1 VKTILSRK
9 SILFCCG
16 LFILATVALGA
27 AGAYQQTRDGKTQ
40 VWNGNPKPGDSAS
53 WQGSR
58 DKQGYATGFGTITWY
73 NANGTV
79 SAVYY
84 GNMVNGKLEGPVN
97 SHVGYSGMIWF
108 SSSRWTAHAYFVDG
122 SQATAWAR
130 GPAPSKMDVPEALVA
145 KRRKAESEQPKP
157 EAKEPTAE
165 ARTETKKKPKPEPE
179 KIRPIQETRR
189 ATAVEKK
196 TKAPTV
202 KAPAENIPTP
212 KPVAVA
218 TPTPP
223 IVVETTPIP
232 APTESAASPLEPP
245 KIAETRETPKEIPV
259 EPPPLPTPEPSVE
272 TKPEVVEQ
280 PPAEEPAKKT
290 PTEDGSL
297 NALVGPP
304 SSLRSSSLRQMSSP
318 AKARSTSAGV
328 RGKAQL
334 SEEEAIGLA
343 NTEARSRGYNLS
355 EYQRPKTDYSAVQD
369 KWSLFYSL
377 KDPKMAGGDL
387 QPFSVTVEDKTKKA
401 EVRKNY

>member
-1 VKTILSRK
+1 MTLSRK

-16 LFILATVALGA
+16 LLILARVALGA

-58 DKQGYATGFGTITWY
+58 DKEGYATGFGTITWY

-97 SHVGYSGMIWF
+97 AHVGYSGMIWF
-108 SSSRWTAHAYFVDG
+108 TSSRWTAHAYFVDG

-130 GPAPSKMDVPEALVA
+130 GPAPSNMDVPEALVA

-189 ATAVEKK
+189 TTAAEKK
-196 TKAPTV
+196 TKAPTI

-212 KPVAVA
+212 KPVAVS

-232 APTESAASPLEPP
+232 A
-245 KIAETRETPKEIPV
+245 
-259 EPPPLPTPEPSVE
+259 PEPSVE

-334 SEEEAIGLA
+334 SEEEAIRLA
-343 NTEARSRGYNLS
+343 DTEARSRGYNLS
-355 EYQRPKTDYSAVQD
+355 EYQRPKTDYSAVKD

-401 EVRKNY
+401 EVR

>member
-1 VKTILSRK
+1 
-9 SILFCCG
+9 
-16 LFILATVALGA
+16 
-27 AGAYQQTRDGKTQ
+27 
-40 VWNGNPKPGDSAS
+40 
-53 WQGSR
+53 
-58 DKQGYATGFGTITWY
+58 
-73 NANGTV
+73 
-79 SAVYY
+79 
-84 GNMVNGKLEGPVN
+84 
-97 SHVGYSGMIWF
+97 
-108 SSSRWTAHAYFVDG
+108 
-122 SQATAWAR
+122 
-130 GPAPSKMDVPEALVA
+130 MDVPEALVA

-157 EAKEPTAE
+157 EANEPTAE
-165 ARTETKKKPKPEPE
+165 ARTETKKQPKPEPE

-189 ATAVEKK
+189 AAAVEKK

-202 KAPAENIPTP
+202 KAP
-212 KPVAVA
+212 
-218 TPTPP
+218 
-223 IVVETTPIP
+223 
-232 APTESAASPLEPP
+232 TESASSPLEPP

-280 PPAEEPAKKT
+280 PPAKEPAKKT

-334 SEEEAIGLA
+334 SEEEAIRLA
-343 NTEARSRGYNLS
+343 DTEARSRGYNLS
-355 EYQRPKTDYSAVQD
+355 EYQRPKTDYSAVKD

-387 QPFSVTVEDKTKKA
+387 QPFSVTVEDKTRKA
-401 EVRKNY
+401 EVRRNY